1 MNINVNDI
9 VKFRLSKEGKK
20 TLKEWGDKQFDEC
33 SLYANMSS
41 KHQFTNTF
49 IKNKGK
55 GWYEAQLW
63 RFMNIFGKHFYNGCE
78 VPIENNLIVIT
89 EKDTK

>member
-1 MNINVNDI
+1 MNINVNDTI
-9 VKFRLSKEGKK
+9 RFRLSKEGKK
-20 TLKEWGDKQFDEC
+20 ILKEWVDKKFNEC
-33 SLYANMSS
+33 SFYVSMSS

-63 RFMNIFGKHFYNGCE
+63 EFMRIFGVHFYNGCE
-78 VPIENNLIVIT
+78 VPIENNLIVIA
-89 EKDTK
+89 EVK